1 MNSNAILKSDVLDI
15 IFENRNKSYGAYTL
29 RKFYNNRLYKALGAT
44 LLLVIAL
51 CGFAL
56 LKKDNPELLR
66 TAVFDNND
74 PTFRE
79 PPKHEPEKPKEPKAE
94 PKPVTPK
101 ATAPATP
108 TQVLASN
115 VKITNNPSAPEIKD
129 FDDSKAIGSEDKKGV
144 PGTPEPIVKAP
155 EGPAVIATPAP
166 VIDKITP
173 TASAEVMPEYP
184 GGIAALRKFLEKNLS
199 NPEELEEGKEV
210 AVKIRF
216 IVGYDGVIK
225 GFETVQD
232 GGRAFN
238 NEVVRV
244 LKKMPQWIPGKT
256 HGENVSVYYTIP
268 VKFTAAPAE

>member
-51 CGFAL
+51 CGLSL
-56 LKKDNPELLR
+56 LKKEKVVQDYLIADKEVVILK
-66 TAVFDNND
+66 
-74 PTFRE
+74 
-79 PPKHEPEKPKEPKAE
+79 PPAAIPEKPKEPKAE
-94 PKPVTPK
+94 PKPLAPK
-101 ATAPATP
+101 TTTPATP

-115 VKITNNPSAPEIKD
+115 IKITNNPSAPEIKD
-129 FDDSKAIGSEDKKGV
+129 FDDSKAIGSENKKGV
-144 PGTPEPIVKAP
+144 PGIPEPIIKVP
-155 EGPAVIATPAP
+155 EGPAVIVTPAP

-210 AVKIRF
+210 SVRIRF

-244 LKKMPQWIPGKT
+244 LKKMQPWIPGKT
-256 HGENVSVYYTIP
+256 QGENVSVYYTIP

>member
-44 LLLVIAL
+44 FLLVIAL
-51 CGFAL
+51 CGLSL
-56 LKKDNPELLR
+56 LKKEKVVQDYLIADKEVAILK
-66 TAVFDNND
+66 
-74 PTFRE
+74 
-79 PPKHEPEKPKEPKAE
+79 PPVAIPEKPKEPKAE

-101 ATAPATP
+101 AAAPATP

-115 VKITNNPSAPEIKD
+115 IKITNNPAAPEIKD
-129 FDDSKAIGSEDKKGV
+129 FDESKAIGNENKKGV

-173 TASAEVMPEYP
+173 MPSAEVMPEYP
-184 GGIAALRKFLEKNLS
+184 GGMAALRKFLEKNLS

-210 AVKIRF
+210 SVRIRF

-244 LKKMPQWIPGKT
+244 LKKMPAWIPGKT

>member
-44 LLLVIAL
+44 LLLVITL
-51 CGFAL
+51 CGLSF
-56 LKKDNPELLR
+56 LKKEKVVENYLVADKEVAILKPPA
-66 TAVFDNND
+66 AV
-74 PTFRE
+74 
-79 PPKHEPEKPKEPKAE
+79 PEKPREPKAE

-101 ATAPATP
+101 ASAPATP

-115 VKITNNPSAPEIKD
+115 IKITNNPSAPEIKD
-129 FDDSKAIGSEDKKGV
+129 FDDSKAIGDKEIKGT
-144 PGTPEPIVKAP
+144 PGTPAPIIKTP
-155 EGPAVIATPAP
+155 EGPAVIAAP
-166 VIDKITP
+166 ETVIDKITP
-173 TASAEVMPEYP
+173 MRSAEVMPEYP
-184 GGIAALRKFLEKNLS
+184 GGMAALRKFLEKNLS

-210 AVKIRF
+210 SVKIRF
-216 IVGYDGVIK
+216 IVGYDGAIK
-225 GFETVQD
+225 GFETVED